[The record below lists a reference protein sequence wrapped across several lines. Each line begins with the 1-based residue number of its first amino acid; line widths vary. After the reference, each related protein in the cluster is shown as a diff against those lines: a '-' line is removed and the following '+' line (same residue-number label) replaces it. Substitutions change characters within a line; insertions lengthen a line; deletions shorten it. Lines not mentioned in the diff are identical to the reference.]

1 MSESRMRWMIYM
13 AWKSHRAPYGEFR
26 FRLFNENKQIS
37 LLRFHNPVMKLED
50 NICPICLYIFIEP
63 VTMPCKHELCL
74 TCFKQNVQEANF
86 CCPMCRVRIST
97 WARKAARNNTLV
109 NEEKWSAIKAA
120 FPKQV
125 KSRLEGLETEDE
137 EMNGKCLDTVMFNIL
152 YVNLC
157 RLCQKQIPKF
167 Q

>member
-1 MSESRMRWMIYM
+1 
-13 AWKSHRAPYGEFR
+13 
-26 FRLFNENKQIS
+26 
-37 LLRFHNPVMKLED
+37 
-50 NICPICLYIFIEP
+50 
-63 VTMPCKHELCL
+63 MPCKHELCL

-137 EMNGKCLDTVMFNIL
+137 EMNGKC
-152 YVNLC
+152 
-157 RLCQKQIPKF
+157 
-167 Q
+167 